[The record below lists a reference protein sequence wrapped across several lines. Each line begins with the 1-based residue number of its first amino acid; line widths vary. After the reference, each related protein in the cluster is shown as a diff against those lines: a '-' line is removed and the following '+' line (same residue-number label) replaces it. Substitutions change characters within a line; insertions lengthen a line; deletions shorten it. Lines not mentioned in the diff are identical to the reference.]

1 MQKQLKKLFGV
12 VKNRTTLLFA
22 PIILS
27 AVTLNAAP
35 ADACCFFRCWRVN
48 TRPTCC
54 AYRQAAPKATQ
65 REELPA
71 PPSVDVAPLESVDTC
86 AERFRKDVLG
96 YVSEINATR
105 ARYGLR
111 ALEIDVSLVVASE
124 AHSQRQAARGQ
135 IFHAPGCGSEIVAQ
149 NWGVGV
155 SFAIQQWL
163 QSPPHRALLLSPQ
176 FTRLGVGVCKTTHG
190 ANYCTARFK

>member
-71 PPSVDVAPLESVDTC
+71 PPSVDVAPLERVDTC

-124 AHSQRQAARGQ
+124 ASGTRSDFPRSRVRRRNRGAELGRWGILRHSTMATK
-135 IFHAPGCGSEIVAQ
+135 P
-149 NWGVGV
+149 
-155 SFAIQQWL
+155 
-163 QSPPHRALLLSPQ
+163 
-176 FTRLGVGVCKTTHG
+176 
-190 ANYCTARFK
+190 TA

>member
-1 MQKQLKKLFGV
+1 MKKSLKKLFGV
-12 VKNRTTLLFA
+12 VKTRTTLLFA
-22 PIILS
+22 PFVLS
-27 AVTLNAAP
+27 AVVLNAAP
-35 ADACCFFRCWRVN
+35 ADACFFLRCWRVD
-48 TRPTCC
+48 TRATCC
-54 AYRQAAPKATQ
+54 AYRQHAPKAAP

-71 PPSVDVAPLESVDTC
+71 PPSVEVAPLERVDTC

-111 ALEIDVSLVVASE
+111 ALEIDVSLAVASE
-124 AHSQRQAARGQ
+124 MHSQRQAARGQ
-135 IFHAPGCGSEIVAQ
+135 IFHAQGCGAEIVAQ

-176 FTRLGVGVCKTTHG
+176 FTRLGVGVCKTSHG

>member
-1 MQKQLKKLFGV
+1 MKKPLKKLFGV
-12 VKNRTTLLFA
+12 VKTRTTLLFA
-22 PIILS
+22 PFILS

-35 ADACCFFRCWRVN
+35 ADACCFLRWWRVE
-48 TRPTCC
+48 TRPACC
-54 AYRQAAPKATQ
+54 AYRQHAPKAKP

-71 PPSVDVAPLESVDTC
+71 PPSVEVAPLERVDTC

-135 IFHAPGCGSEIVAQ
+135 IYHAQGCGAEIVAQ

-176 FTRLGVGVCKTTHG
+176 FTRLGVGVCKTSHG

>member
-1 MQKQLKKLFGV
+1 MKKPLKKLFGV
-12 VKNRTTLLFA
+12 VKERTTFLFA
-22 PIILS
+22 PFILS
-27 AVTLNAAP
+27 AVFLNAAP
-35 ADACCFFRCWRVN
+35 ADACCLLRWWRVD
-48 TRPTCC
+48 TRATCC
-54 AYRQAAPKATQ
+54 AYRQAAPKPTS

-71 PPSVDVAPLESVDTC
+71 PPSVEVAPLEHVDTC

-105 ARYGLR
+105 ARYGMR
-111 ALEIDVSLVVASE
+111 ALEIDVSLVVESE

-135 IFHAPGCGSEIVAQ
+135 IYHAQGCGAEIVAQ

-163 QSPPHRALLLSPQ
+163 NSPAHRALLLSPQ

-190 ANYCTARFK
+190 ANFCTVRFK